1 MTRKQEEA
9 LQFQNAGVGRWRTV
23 VFCLHWGVGN
33 GTGYPVEQ
41 MTAGRTAGDDKIWS
55 EFITKIVQKSCLC
68 QCRPYDSHI
77 AIDHFYTSPLP
88 S

>member
-9 LQFQNAGVGRWRTV
+9 LHFQNAGVGRWRTV

-41 MTAGRTAGDDKIWS
+41 TAAGRPVMIKYGQS
-55 EFITKIVQKSCLC
+55 LSQKSYKNHACASAGPMTLM
-68 QCRPYDSHI
+68 
-77 AIDHFYTSPLP
+77 
-88 S
+88 